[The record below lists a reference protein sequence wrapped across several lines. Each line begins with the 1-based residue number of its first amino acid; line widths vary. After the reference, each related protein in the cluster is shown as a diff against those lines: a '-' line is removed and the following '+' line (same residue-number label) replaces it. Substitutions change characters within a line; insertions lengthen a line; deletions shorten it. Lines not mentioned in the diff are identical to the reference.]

1 MTLAQSF
8 SLHALI
14 VLFSVCVEA
23 KATSDTVSL
32 NMCYLI

>member
-23 KATSDTVSL
+23 KATSVSQHVL
-32 NMCYLI
+32 PHIK

>member
-23 KATSDTVSL
+23 KATSDL